1 MIYVALGA
9 NLPSRF
15 GEPVQTLTR
24 ALKDMTD
31 HGIHVMARSRLWGT
45 TPVPPDPA
53 QPDFINAV
61 VAVQTSLSPED
72 LMGVLLSIE
81 KKCGRVRSVPNAARL
96 LDLDLIAYH
105 DLQMITPL
113 VTLPHPRLSDRAFVL
128 KPLADIAPDWCHP
141 VTGESLSVLIS
152 RLPPEQM
159 AVPLGHGWRD
169 D

>member
-9 NLPSRF
+9 NLPSRL
-15 GEPVQTLTR
+15 GEPAQTLTH
-24 ALKDMTD
+24 ALVHMAND
-31 HGIHVMARSRLWGT
+31 GVHVVARSRLWGT
-45 TPVPPDPA
+45 APVPPDPA

-105 DLQMITPL
+105 DLQMTTSH

-159 AVPLGHGWRD
+159 AVPLGYGWRD